1 MIYRKEFHIVIAEP
15 NPVLKTPYHDLARWG
30 TAHRFE
36 TLEAAAQWII
46 SDESPPTQLIC
57 VSTSFRLAR
66 IVGFLQ
72 IIKATF
78 LTDIIPLVLV
88 IDLGQ
93 RISFVPGTEWAQQIG
108 ILHSLSSVEE
118 VRETLRRI
126 TNRKHHR
133 PNQDPMLVEEGLSQ
147 GARSSIVS
155 EIFTPSKVIES

>member
-36 TLEAAAQWII
+36 TLEAAAAWITD
-46 SDESPPTQLIC
+46 DENPETKLIC
-57 VSTSFRLAR
+57 ISTSFRLAR

-72 IIKATF
+72 IIKTTF
-78 LTDIIPLVLV
+78 LNDIVPLVLV

-118 VRETLRRI
+118 VRETLQRI
-126 TNRKHHR
+126 TSRNRYHR
-133 PNQDPMLVEEGLSQ
+133 HTQPVLIEESLTQ

-155 EIFTPSKVIES
+155 DIFTTPESSES